1 MKKDMTLEQAMKRL
15 EKITDEMQSESITMD
30 KSLKLFEEGTSLVAF
45 CNEKLQEAQLK
56 ITNLTEN
63 KEVNENDEL

>member
-30 KSLKLFEEGTSLVAF
+30 KSLKLFEEGTALVNF

-56 ITNLTEN
+56 ITKLTET
-63 KEVNENDEL
+63 KEERENE

>member
-15 EKITDEMQSESITMD
+15 EKITDEMQCESITMD
-30 KSLKLFEEGTSLVAF
+30 KSLKLFEEGTALVNF

-56 ITNLTEN
+56 ITELTET
-63 KEVNENDEL
+63 KEDSENE